1 MKNIFKLLA
10 VTALAGLAAASCT
23 KESAGVLKDGEQM
36 EATFTA
42 ELPGNFGTKAI
53 GDGTT
58 VDELIF
64 AVYDKDQN
72 EITSLRQSVPINSK
86 KATVKTTLIK
96 GYKYSFIFWAQKKG
110 NKYYNTDDL
119 KSIKINYSE
128 AVCNAEDM
136 DAFFNT
142 KEIVFND
149 KNTNI
154 SFTLNRPL
162 AQINFGT
169 QDYDKLTAQGKSVT
183 NSEITISEVSS
194 TFKPFEKSTKKFAD
208 PVTATYKSAAI
219 PAGNIE
225 INNES
230 YKHIAMAY
238 VLSGSWEDASI
249 HDISAKFHYQDGK
262 TYTAKVSNIP
272 LKKNYKTNIY
282 GNLLTT
288 TNSFNVTINESWLG
302 NNDLDGE
309 VGLLIAKIEAG
320 AEVTLTEDLK
330 LPANRKQITIV
341 KGKTSTINLN
351 GYKIITSNTADDAS
365 VFSVRGK
372 LTINGEGEITNN
384 GGGKTANVIQVE
396 DGGQLI
402 VNGGTYSV
410 TGKGNACIYVLNDG
424 NVTINGGKF
433 ESKEP
438 DNNGTYFV
446 LNQHDDISTAG
457 KMCFDVKGGTF
468 INFDPAKTSTEPSG
482 TSDNFVAA
490 GYQSTKV
497 SDNPATYV
505 VTKQGVTPVTSQEGL
520 NAAITGATKGSPVT
534 IQLPANATY
543 TLDNGIANEGDK
555 SRNITFVGDGT
566 QTLDIITKAVSAE
579 GGMLNYQRGSSF
591 TFKNLKIKAGENN
604 FDGIVCDELTYEDCT
619 ISGKLTLYGK
629 ATFKNCTFDNTMADQ
644 YSIWTWGGTDVNFD
658 GCTFNTNGKAILL
671 YGQQATAENPTNLKV
686 ENSTFN
692 DAKNGAAGK
701 AAIEIGNDYNATY
714 SLVVN
719 KCTVNGFAEG
729 KNTNSKV
736 WANKNSMDAAHL
748 SVTIDGTKVL

>member
-10 VTALAGLAAASCT
+10 VTALAGIAAASCT
-23 KESAGVLKDGEQM
+23 KESADVLKDGEQM

-42 ELPGNFGTKAI
+42 ELPGNFGTKATI

-72 EITSLRQSVPINSK
+72 EITNLRQTVSIENK

-96 GYKYSFIFWAQKKG
+96 GYQYSFIFWAQKKG

-119 KSIKINYSE
+119 KSIKINYGE

-136 DAFFNT
+136 DAFVNAE
-142 KEIVFND
+142 KAIVFND

-154 SFTLNRPL
+154 NVALRRPL

-169 QDYDKLTAQGKSVT
+169 QDYDQLTAQGKSVT

-194 TFKPFEKSTKKFAD
+194 TFKPLEKATKKFAD
-208 PVTATYKSAAI
+208 PVTATYKSATI

-230 YKHIAMAY
+230 YRHIAMAY
-238 VLSGSWEDASI
+238 VLSGSYEDASI
-249 HDISAKFHYQDGK
+249 HDISAKFYYQDGK

-272 LKKNYKTNIY
+272 FKKNYKTNIY

-288 TNSFNVTINESWLG
+288 TNSFNVIVDESWDG
-302 NNDLDGE
+302 NNDLDGA

-330 LPANRKQITIV
+330 LPANQKQITIV

-351 GYKIITSNTADDAS
+351 GYKIITSNTAADAS

-372 LTINGEGEITNN
+372 LTINGDGEITNN

-402 VNGGTYSV
+402 VNGGSYSV

-424 NVTINGGKF
+424 KVTINGGKF

-438 DNNGTYFV
+438 DDNGTYFV
-446 LNQHDDISTAG
+446 LNQHDDISSAS

-468 INFDPAKTSTEPSG
+468 INFDPAKTGTEPSG
-482 TSDNFVAA
+482 TSDNFVAS

-497 SDNPATYV
+497 ADNPTTYV
-505 VTKQGVTPVTSQEGL
+505 VTKEGVTPVISQEGL
-520 NAAITGATKGSPVT
+520 NAAVTTSGANIMLSTG
-534 IQLPANATY
+534 TY
-543 TLDNGIANEGDK
+543 TLPSTVADGVTFEGSADAVIEINSAVALQDKNIKFNGLTVKSPNSNYTGIQHAASVKYEKCVIEGQPFSYATDAVYDECTFVQTSK
-555 SRNITFVGDGT
+555 DAYNIWTYGSTNITFNNCEFRCAGKSVLIYNEGT
-566 QTLDIITKAVSAE
+566 L
-579 GGMLNYQRGSSF
+579 
-591 TFKNLKIKAGENN
+591 KAG
-604 FDGIVCDELTYEDCT
+604 T
-619 ISGKLTLYGK
+619 
-629 ATFKNCTFDNTMADQ
+629 
-644 YSIWTWGGTDVNFD
+644 VNFK
-658 GCTFNTNGKAILL
+658 GCKFIASKSA
-671 YGQQATAENPTNLKV
+671 
-686 ENSTFN
+686 
-692 DAKNGAAGK
+692 DGK
-701 AAIEIGNDYNATY
+701 AAIEIDSRY
-714 SLVVN
+714 SSYEVYITN
-719 KCTVNGFAEG
+719 CSQQGFANG
-729 KNTNSKV
+729 SVSGNPL
-736 WANKNSMDAAHL
+736 WNKKQGDKP
-748 SVTIDGTKVL
+748 VKIVVDGNQVL